1 MELTWCEDPPIDPAS
16 AEDIIRAVER
26 QPRGEDFSLT
36 LAGEGDSDDFIDVT
50 LAEDGTFAVECEEK
64 GYCADSAS
72 VVDEALLKSLLLSFF
87 NGDGQWRTLCEWG
100 PPESG
105 AAASRAWPPTSKVF
119 WIPAILVPLVIVL
132 YWTRR
137 GEWLVVLFAL
147 AFPGLIAFATV
158 KKLGEVKRASTWTKG
173 SARIIKSALATV
185 KRHDRD
191 AKVPAIEYEFSVG
204 FHPFRG
210 TRVSIGEIMPD
221 TPEVQAALA
230 RYPVGGS
237 ATVYYN
243 PANPKESVLERD
255 LPANFGLIWIF
266 IAVIAVVCVG
276 GVVWFIGPEQLFRR

>member
-1 MELTWCEDPPIDPAS
+1 M
-16 AEDIIRAVER
+16 
-26 QPRGEDFSLT
+26 
-36 LAGEGDSDDFIDVT
+36 
-50 LAEDGTFAVECEEK
+50 
-64 GYCADSAS
+64 
-72 VVDEALLKSLLLSFF
+72 
-87 NGDGQWRTLCEWG
+87 
-100 PPESG
+100 
-105 AAASRAWPPTSKVF
+105 
-119 WIPAILVPLVIVL
+119 
-132 YWTRR
+132 
-137 GEWLVVLFAL
+137 
-147 AFPGLIAFATV
+147 
-158 KKLGEVKRASTWTKG
+158 
-173 SARIIKSALATV
+173 

-221 TPEVQAALA
+221 TPEVQAALG